1 MVDRDT
7 LLGARLRLPEYVVHR
22 SFVAETVILNL
33 QTGKYHG
40 LNPMGGHMLEVLG
53 ESADVR
59 SAAERVATEY
69 DQDPALVEEDFLAF
83 VAICWTAASSKS
95 RPTEPTWPT
104 GRTRA
109 ARPSRH
115 PLS

>member
-33 QTGKYHG
+33 QTGRYHG

-69 DQDPALVEEDFLAF
+69 DQDPALVEEDFVAF
-83 VAICWTAASSKS
+83 CSDLLDRGLVEVATDGAAGND
-95 RPTEPTWPT
+95 EA
-104 GRTRA
+104 GA
-109 ARPSRH
+109 A
-115 PLS
+115 

>member
-7 LLGARLRLPEYVVHR
+7 LLGARLRLPEHVVHR

-33 QTGKYHG
+33 ETGKYHG

-53 ESADVR
+53 ESDDVR
-59 SAAERVATEY
+59 SAADRVATEY

-83 VAICWTAASSKS
+83 CSDLLDRGLVEVATDGEDGAD
-95 RPTEPTWPT
+95 
-104 GRTRA
+104 
-109 ARPSRH
+109 
-115 PLS
+115 